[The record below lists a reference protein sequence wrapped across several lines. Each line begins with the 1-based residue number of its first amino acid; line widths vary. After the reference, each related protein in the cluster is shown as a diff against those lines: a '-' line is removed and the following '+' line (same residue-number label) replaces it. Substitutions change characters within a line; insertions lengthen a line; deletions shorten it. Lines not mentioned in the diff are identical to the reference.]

1 MWIIIYI
8 SSIFASTTNFTKI
21 SRIDED
27 ALDYMVPKLIIQPIV
42 ENAIYHGLEMK
53 IGQGQIII
61 SAYITETRLIIDIQD
76 DGLGISE
83 EAAEAERYPF
93 GRKHTDQ
100 AAYERLVHRPAE
112 RERAHPPDLR
122 QGLRNQRIQH
132 RRRRYGRPA
141 EASLTK

>member
-1 MWIIIYI
+1 MTLREELDNVDNYLYPASSLQQQIY
-8 SSIFASTTNFTKI
+8 KI

-83 EAAEAERYPF
+83 EKPAEAERYPF

-112 RERAHPPDLR
+112 RERAS
-122 QGLRNQRIQH
+122 
-132 RRRRYGRPA
+132 A
-141 EASLTK
+141 